1 MGAIATGPETSFS
14 SRTRTKKVIFVG
26 ILAASRA
33 NKNVSELAAPGI
45 FYFKLEQIPNII
57 IF

>member
-1 MGAIATGPETSFS
+1 MGAIGPETSFS